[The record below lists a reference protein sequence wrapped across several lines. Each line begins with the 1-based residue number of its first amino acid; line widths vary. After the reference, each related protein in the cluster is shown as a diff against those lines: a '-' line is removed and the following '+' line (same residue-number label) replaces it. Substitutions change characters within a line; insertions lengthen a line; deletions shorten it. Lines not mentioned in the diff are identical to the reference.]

1 MGRSLSVRRGPLVGA
16 LCALLVAPLA
26 VAGTPAATAA
36 PAPTATKMTVTVT
49 GSSVPAGAPGNPS
62 ALVVAG
68 TAFTVGV
75 QFTDDGGAALPASY
89 TKDTTVSFS
98 VRDDD
103 AAHDV
108 ALSAKTPVVVAKG
121 TASSS
126 GQLRLTAGNRATLTA
141 TVTGGTRDAKAIP
154 SVDSVTFDVV
164 LSATPLSDPGAKVV
178 STGNGSIGD
187 FCDATKTD
195 PYCADLF
202 LPSGSVS
209 GAVLSLGLC
218 DALYCGSSSNLLLQW
233 LADLDG
239 SVYGPTNPATVVYT
253 CDKSVCGGTGV
264 PQIPVYA
271 TLSPTGSLALAAECT
286 AKGVVN
292 EGADFCVDYK
302 QSTKDNAGD
311 VHLFVL
317 FTRDG
322 RISAG

>member
-1 MGRSLSVRRGPLVGA
+1 MGRSSWRQKAFFGA
-16 LCALLVAPLA
+16 VCALLLAPLGVSGSQA
-26 VAGTPAATAA
+26 AGGGPE
-36 PAPTATKMTVTVT
+36 PTATKMTVSVT
-49 GSSVPAGAPGNPS
+49 GVATPSGAPGNPS

-75 QFTDDGGAALPASY
+75 QFTDAAGAALPASY
-89 TKDTTVSFS
+89 NKDTTVSFS
-98 VRDDD
+98 VSDSD
-103 AAHDV
+103 AAHNV
-108 ALSAKTPVVVAKG
+108 AFSANAPVVVAKN
-121 TASSS
+121 TSSSS
-126 GQLRLTAGNRATLTA
+126 GQLTLTAGNRATITA
-141 TVTGGTRDAKAIP
+141 TVTDGSKDAKAIP
-154 SVDSVTFDVV
+154 AANSVTFDVV
-164 LSATPLSDPGAKVV
+164 LSATGVTTGNFV
-178 STGNGSIGD
+178 STGNGTAGS
-187 FCDATKTD
+187 FCEATETN

-218 DALYCGSSSNLLLQW
+218 DAVYCGTSNNLLLQW

-239 SVYGPTNPATVVYT
+239 TYGATNPVTVVYT

-264 PQIPVYA
+264 PQIPVSA
-271 TLSPTGSLALAAECT
+271 TLSSTGSLTLAAECT
-286 AKGVVN
+286 SKGVVN

-317 FTRDG
+317 FKKDG